1 MGTGMI
7 PGKRVLWYPTI
18 EFDACIGIRDCLN
31 VCENN
36 VFRWDPE
43 AGHPTVEHPE
53 KCEVSCTACMEAC
66 PAQAIRLP
74 APEERGEGRVLGR
87 VGMARDGRKETGP
100 WPLSAAS
107 LAG

>member
-7 PGKRVLWYPTI
+7 PGKRVLWYPMI
-18 EFDACIGIRDCLN
+18 EFDACIGTRDCLN
-31 VCENN
+31 VCEHD
-36 VFRWDPE
+36 VFSWDAD
-43 AGHPTVEHPE
+43 AGHPVVERLE
-53 KCEVSCTACMEAC
+53 DCEMGCTACMEAC

-87 VGMARDGRKETGP
+87 LGIARNDRKETGP